1 MSQDASNSS
10 RVQEPTDTIS
20 ERLARWSVSVAV
32 EDLPADVA
40 DDARWRLV
48 DQVGVCIAGSR
59 SASAGI
65 IHRVAAKSGGTPEST
80 TMVFGTRFPAPLTGW
95 VNGAVGHGADYDDMH
110 GVAAVHISS
119 VAVPA
124 ALAAAE
130 SVQASGAQC
139 LLALATGAEIGLR
152 INTGAPPHQFHH
164 RGLHG
169 TGVAGPFAA
178 AAIASKLLGLDAA
191 ATTDALGMAG
201 SRSSGLMQTLIDGS
215 WVKQLHPGWG
225 VQGGITC
232 ALLAAEGFTG
242 PHEVLE
248 GKFGFFNAL
257 LHGDEATFQFDHI
270 TDGLGERWILPDT
283 TYKPWPNGVWNH
295 ASMEGTATIMS
306 REGLSIGDVDRID
319 CFVPPICIPLVCEP
333 REAKLNP
340 RSLYHMKFS
349 LQYSVAM
356 LAVLG
361 AVEVD
366 DYNEATLANREIH
379 NFAARVDC
387 HADPSMLP
395 DTFPARVQLTTL
407 DGRVFEEDVPAQR
420 GTRLNPMLPDDQR
433 RKFRGNVRPSLGDEQ
448 TEELLAALEGAWD
461 AQDVRALMALTV
473 PRTAPT
479 IETEAPAHGR

>member
-1 MSQDASNSS
+1 
-10 RVQEPTDTIS
+10 
-20 ERLARWSVSVAV
+20 
-32 EDLPADVA
+32 
-40 DDARWRLV
+40 V

-59 SASAGI
+59 SPSADI
-65 IHRVAAKSGGTPEST
+65 IHRVAAKSGGSPEST
-80 TMVFGTRFPAPLTGW
+80 SMVFGTRFPASLAGW
-95 VNGAVGHGADYDDMH
+95 VNGAVGHGPDYDDMH

-130 SVQASGAQC
+130 AVGASGAQC
-139 LLALATGAEIGLR
+139 LLALATGAEVALR

-178 AAIASKLLGLDAA
+178 AAIASKLMRLDQR
-191 ATTDALGMAG
+191 ATTNALGMAG

-242 PHEVLE
+242 PTEVLE
-248 GKFGFFNAL
+248 GKFGFFHAL
-257 LHGDEATFQFDHI
+257 LYGDEETFQFDHI
-270 TDGLGERWILPDT
+270 TDGLGDRWILPDT

-295 ASMEGTATIMS
+295 ASMEGTANILS
-306 REGLSIGDVDRID
+306 REGLSTTDVERID
-319 CFVPPICIPLVCEP
+319 CYVPPICIPLVCEP
-333 REAKLNP
+333 RESKLNP

-356 LAVLG
+356 LAILG

-366 DYNEATLANREIH
+366 DYNEAALANRDIH
-379 NFAARVDC
+379 DFAARVFC

-395 DTFPARVQLTTL
+395 DTFPARVRLTTF
-407 DGRVFEEDVPAQR
+407 DGRVFDEDVPAQR
-420 GTRLNPMLPDDQR
+420 GTRLNPMLPADHR
-433 RKFRGNVRPSLGDEQ
+433 RKFRGNARPSLGGEQ
-448 TEELLAALEGAWD
+448 TDELLAALEGAWD
-461 AQDVRALMALTV
+461 APDVRGLMALTV
-473 PRTAPT
+473 PRGGSTTAT
-479 IETEAPAHGR
+479 ILSAEAPADGR